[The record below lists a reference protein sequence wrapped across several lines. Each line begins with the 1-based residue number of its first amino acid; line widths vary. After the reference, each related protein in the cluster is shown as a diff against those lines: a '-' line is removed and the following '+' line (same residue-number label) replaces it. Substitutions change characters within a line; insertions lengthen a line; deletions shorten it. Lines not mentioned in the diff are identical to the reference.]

1 MGNLIHLMEHHG
13 VQNRKFAVIE
23 NGTWA
28 PMAGKLMEERLLALK
43 GMEKIGEKV
52 TVRSSLKEDGN
63 EQLKDLAMQIVG
75 SF

>member
-1 MGNLIHLMEHHG
+1 
-13 VQNRKFAVIE
+13 
-23 NGTWA
+23 
-28 PMAGKLMEERLLALK
+28 MEERLLALK

-52 TVRSSLKEDGN
+52 TVRSSLKKDGD